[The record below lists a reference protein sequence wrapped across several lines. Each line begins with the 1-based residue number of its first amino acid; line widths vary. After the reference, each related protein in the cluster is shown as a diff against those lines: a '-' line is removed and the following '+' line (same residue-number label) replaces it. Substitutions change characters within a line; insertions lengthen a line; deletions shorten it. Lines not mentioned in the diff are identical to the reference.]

1 MNKTETYLTL
11 RSTALQCPRCHL
23 AQTRTQVVFGEGAL
37 DALVMLV
44 GQGPGRVEDQTGRP
58 FVGPAGRLLDQALE
72 AVGLARSDL
81 YVTNVIKC
89 WAFQTVGGR
98 RQDRPPTAAE
108 RKACAIWL
116 TQEIQIVKP
125 RIIVCL
131 GAPAAQAF
139 LGSRF
144 KMTTD
149 RGRWHPT
156 SEGQWV
162 IATYHPAYI
171 LRLKSLDAVA
181 YERTWQAFLDD
192 FRQVAAKA
200 REFPKPGT
208 LEGSAGQSASP
219 LSSSR

>member
-11 RSTALQCPRCHL
+11 RSTALQCPRCRL

-72 AVGLARSDL
+72 AVGLVRSDL

-89 WAFQTVGGR
+89 WAFQSVGGR

-139 LGSRF
+139 LGGRF

-149 RGRWHPT
+149 RGRWYPT
-156 SEGQWV
+156 PEGRWV

-181 YERTWQAFLDD
+181 YEKTWQVFVDD
-192 FRQVAAKA
+192 LRQVAAKV
-200 REFPKPGT
+200 REFPEARMPGC
-208 LEGSAGQSASP
+208 LDSGRA
-219 LSSSR
+219 